1 MCRLHPARDIKE
13 DDVMPLAL
21 GQSNPD
27 VGSSPSFCSGRKLGD
42 IEQALLWSL
51 LQEDPQCP
59 SRLLLDEAARRQRPI
74 AVSLRQLNRW
84 RVQWQLNRRQGR
96 PRQTPYPGPAVSGA
110 AVVRI
115 RPRLS
120 FVGVHLFAHWLDHQA
135 AFDLVVAQL
144 TQAIETHKHTHP
156 DDDFALLHHREQTL
170 RHRFQA
176 LFFAPLFGIEHLTE
190 FDTREHPLATLLGH
204 SYQSSTLTQFLGQL
218 ERVGADEALVPT
230 LVPAQA
236 GQITYID
243 GHMIAYWSRVAM
255 HKGKIT
261 MRGRIMAGSQAVIA
275 HNEAGYAVF
284 VAYHPPDIHLSRII
298 VAYCHKVV
306 EATGSTVFVIDRAVN
321 SLAVAVAFTQQ
332 DWGLLCMLDD
342 NEHHGLESFE
352 ATPEGLLDDG
362 SQVYSGSWEAP
373 KDDDDPRLFV
383 IVVPKEGK
391 PLVYWGTPQL
401 KATIEVRKWP
411 QLYHERTE
419 RQENSFKRMID
430 HGALETNYGRK
441 KIVGPDRHQQRKR
454 EDLEAS
460 LETAQQRVA
469 NKVEALQQQQAK
481 VAKSKAQGHG
491 KRLEQRQQALRR
503 VAQELE
509 EAQHQQAKWV
519 AQVAALGSPKE
530 RADRDFRKQTI
541 MTCRTLLLENALMAF
556 MAALLGNLQSKVS
569 LACVLHML
577 LERSGAYLE
586 TASEIVYWVNTT
598 GLSLPYRRLLEEVV
612 DGLGAMDLRAQ
623 GKPIRVGLKDMPP

>member
-1 MCRLHPARDIKE
+1 
-13 DDVMPLAL
+13 MPLAL

-27 VGSSPSFCSGRKLGD
+27 VGASPSFCAGRKLGD

-74 AVSLRQLNRW
+74 VVSLRQRNRW
-84 RVQWQLNRRQGR
+84 RVQRQLNRRQGR
-96 PRQTPYPGPAVSGA
+96 PRQTPSPGSAVSGA
-110 AVVRI
+110 AVVRV

-135 AFDLVVAQL
+135 AFDPVVAQL
-144 TQAIETHKHTHP
+144 TQAIETHKHTYP

-190 FDTREHPLATLLGH
+190 FDTRAHPLATLLGH

-255 HKGKIT
+255 HKGQIT

-284 VAYHPPDIHLSRII
+284 VASHPPDIHLSQIV

-306 EATGSTVFVIDRAVN
+306 EATGSALFVIDRAVN
-321 SLAVAVAFTQQ
+321 SLAVAVAFAKQ

-342 NEHHGLESFE
+342 NEHHGLASFA
-352 ATPEGLLDDG
+352 ATSEGPLADG
-362 SQVYSGSWEAP
+362 SQVYSGSWKAP
-373 KDDDDPRLFV
+373 QDDDPRLFV
-383 IVVPKEGK
+383 IVVPTEGK
-391 PLVYWGTPQL
+391 TLVYWGTPKL
-401 KATIEVRKWP
+401 KATVEVREWP
-411 QLYHERTE
+411 QLYRERTE
-419 RQENSFKRMID
+419 RQENSFKRMMD

-441 KIVGPDRHQQRKR
+441 KIVGPDRQQQRKR
-454 EDLEAS
+454 EDLEVS

-469 NKVEALQQQQAK
+469 NKVEALQAQQAK
-481 VAKSKAQGHG
+481 VTESKAKGHG
-491 KRLEQRQQALRR
+491 KRLEQRQQARLR
-503 VAQELE
+503 VEQELE

-519 AQVAALGSPKE
+519 AQVAALGAPKE
-530 RADRDFRKQTI
+530 RANRDFRKQTI
-541 MTCRTLLLENALMAF
+541 MTCRTLLLENALTAF
-556 MAALLGNLQSKVS
+556 MAALLGNLHSKVS

-586 TASEIVYWVNTT
+586 TASEIVSWVNTT